1 MYVREVPGSLQDA
14 DRGALILGASVGA
27 GLAADGVLEVE
38 RDLLR
43 TYTARRHRTY
53 NIKPPFNGRTTD
65 DIGRV
70 AITRLPPGQP
80 TASRQQATKRGV
92 QLA

>member
-43 TYTARRHRTY
+43 SAHT
-53 NIKPPFNGRTTD
+53 
-65 DIGRV
+65 
-70 AITRLPPGQP
+70 PPGAIEH
-80 TASRQQATKRGV
+80 TT
-92 QLA
+92 

>member
-43 TYTARRHRTY
+43 SAHT
-53 NIKPPFNGRTTD
+53 
-65 DIGRV
+65 
-70 AITRLPPGQP
+70 PPG
-80 TASRQQATKRGV
+80 AIEHKSAV
-92 QLA
+92 QRAHNR